1 MSIIKQHEKE
11 EEMIVFLNF
20 KKLSTPSLLLVLL
33 FDYQSDKKEQFDQ
46 RYHRSYSRR
55 FLCSILIPDCNSLL
69 PNENKIVEK

>member
-46 RYHRSYSRR
+46 RYQSLY
-55 FLCSILIPDCNSLL
+55 SLL
-69 PNENKIVEK
+69 